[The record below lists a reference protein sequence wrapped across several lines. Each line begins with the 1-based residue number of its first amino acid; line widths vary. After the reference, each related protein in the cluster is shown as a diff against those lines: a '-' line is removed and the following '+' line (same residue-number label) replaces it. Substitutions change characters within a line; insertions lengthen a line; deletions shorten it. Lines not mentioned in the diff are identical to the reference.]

1 MPRITAGDVAAAV
14 ATVAFTYV
22 MVILLAMI

>member
-14 ATVAFTYV
+14 ANVAFTYV
-22 MVILLAMI
+22 MVILLSLV